1 MRWLKNKSKFVVL
14 MLIIG
19 SGLIVVNPTHTS
31 ANAQT
36 ATKSVARVG
45 FYETGQ
51 PHKQAPIQTET
62 KQQARLPQTGTS
74 SVGLSTIVGIVLL
87 IGSLG
92 LFKQKRGN
100 F

>member
-1 MRWLKNKSKFVVL
+1 

-19 SGLIVVNPTHTS
+19 SGLIIVHPTHTS

-36 ATKSVARVG
+36 TTKSVARVG

-51 PHKQAPIQTET
+51 AHKQVPIQTAT
-62 KQQARLPQTGTS
+62 KQHARLPQTGAS
-74 SVGLSTIVGIVLL
+74 SVELSTIVGIVLL

-92 LFKQKRGN
+92 LFKQRRGN

>member
-45 FYETGQ
+45 FYETG
-51 PHKQAPIQTET
+51 
-62 KQQARLPQTGTS
+62 
-74 SVGLSTIVGIVLL
+74 
-87 IGSLG
+87 
-92 LFKQKRGN
+92 
-100 F
+100 

>member
-1 MRWLKNKSKFVVL
+1 M
-14 MLIIG
+14 
-19 SGLIVVNPTHTS
+19 
-31 ANAQT
+31 
-36 ATKSVARVG
+36 
-45 FYETGQ
+45 
-51 PHKQAPIQTET
+51 QTET

-92 LFKQKRGN
+92 LFKQRRGN